1 MALTENKP
9 TKLKTESDIRKLKD
23 PSQEKLYGLERGLYL
38 RCYPSGRRS
47 WLYRS
52 RKGGSWKTR
61 NLGEWPGVSLAEA
74 AFQAAKLNKSV
85 LPDAVTFGDLLDEWF
100 RRRIEP
106 RYKVT
111 KNIEVYVA
119 KGKDKAGHTPV
130 AQLTTKKLTDILVEY
145 AEAAPVAANR
155 CLSNWKLALKY
166 AVERGYI
173 ERSPLENS
181 TAAVAGGEEKS
192 RTRVLT
198 DNEIRALWADP
209 HAHAPLLKFLLLTGL
224 RISEAQAATHD
235 NLDGD
240 VLHIPENKSS
250 RPHWVY
256 LPPLA
261 KELIGDHDGYLF
273 DSRSPTGVQ
282 LRLKRK
288 NTGWTPHDLRR
299 TFATRLAGLGID
311 PLVVEKML
319 NHTLGGVLATYNRHT
334 YDAERKAAAVLWSTE
349 LQRIVEAKP

>member
-1 MALTENKP
+1 MALTE
-9 TKLKTESDIRKLKD
+9 TTIRKLKNPD
-23 PSQEKLYGLERGLYL
+23 KERLIGDERGLYL

-74 AFQAAKLNKSV
+74 RTKAAALDKRV

-111 KNIEVYVA
+111 KNIEVYVT
-119 KGKDKAGHTPV
+119 KGKTETGKTPV
-130 AQLTTKKLTDILVEY
+130 SQLTTKMLTDILVEY
-145 AEAAPVAANR
+145 AAAAPVAANR

-173 ERSPLENS
+173 ERSPLENT

-192 RTRVLT
+192 RNRVLT
-198 DNEIRALWADP
+198 DEEIRALWADT
-209 HAHAPLLKFLLLTGL
+209 HGHAPLLKFLLLTGL
-224 RISEAQAATHD
+224 RISEAQAATVE
-235 NLDGD
+235 NLDGET
-240 VLHIPENKSS
+240 LHIPENKSS
-250 RPHWVY
+250 RPHWVHV
-256 LPPLA
+256 PPLA
-261 KELIGDHDGYLF
+261 MALVGNHGRHLF
-273 DSRSPTGVQ
+273 PVLSPTAVQ
-282 LRLKRK
+282 ARLKRN

-299 TFATRLAGLGID
+299 TFATRLAGLGVD

-334 YDAERKAAAVLWSTE
+334 YDAERRAAAAMWADEVR
-349 LQRIVEAKP
+349 RIVEAKQ

>member
-1 MALTENKP
+1 MALTE
-9 TKLKTESDIRKLKD
+9 TTIRKLKN
-23 PSQEKLYGLERGLYL
+23 PEKERLIGDERGLYL

-61 NLGEWPGVSLAEA
+61 NLGEWPGVTLAEA
-74 AFQAAKLNKSV
+74 RTKAAALDKRV
-85 LPDAVTFGDLLDEWF
+85 LPDSVTFGDLLDEWF
-100 RRRIEP
+100 QRRIEP

-111 KNIEVYVA
+111 KNIEVYVT
-119 KGKDKAGHTPV
+119 KGKAEAGKTPLP
-130 AQLTTKKLTDILVEY
+130 QLTTKRLTDILVEY

-173 ERSPLENS
+173 ERSPLENT

-192 RTRVLT
+192 RDRVLT
-198 DNEIRALWADP
+198 DGEIRALWADR
-209 HAHAPLLKFLLLTGL
+209 HDHAPLLRFLLLTGL
-224 RISEAQAATHD
+224 RISEAQSATRA
-235 NLDGD
+235 NLDGNT
-240 VLHIPENKSS
+240 LHIPENKSS

-261 KELIGDHDGYLF
+261 LGLAGDHDGYLF
-273 DSRSPTGVQ
+273 AQRSNTAVQ
-282 LRLKRK
+282 ARLR
-288 NTGWTPHDLRR
+288 NTAKVTWTPHDLRR
-299 TFATRLAGLGID
+299 TFATRLAGLGVD

-334 YDAERKAAAVLWSTE
+334 YDAERKAAAVLWANE
-349 LQRIVEAKP
+349 VQRIVGAAAK

>member
-1 MALTENKP
+1 MALTE
-9 TKLKTESDIRKLKD
+9 SGIRKLKN
-23 PSQEKLYGLERGLYL
+23 PAKEKLIGDERGLYL

-74 AFQAAKLNKSV
+74 RTKAAALDKRA
-85 LPDAVTFGDLLDEWF
+85 LPDSVTFGALLDEWF
-100 RRRIEP
+100 HRRIEP
-106 RYKVT
+106 RYKIT
-111 KNIEVYVA
+111 KNIEVYVRR
-119 KGKDKAGHTPV
+119 GKSEAGSTPLP
-130 AQLTTKKLTDILVEY
+130 QLTTKRLSDILVEY
-145 AEAAPVAANR
+145 AEAAPIAANR

-173 ERSPLENS
+173 ERSPLEHT

-192 RTRVLT
+192 RDRVLT
-198 DNEIRALWADP
+198 DNEIRALWADEHG
-209 HAHAPLLKFLLLTGL
+209 HAALLKFLLLTGL
-224 RISEAQAATHD
+224 RIGEAQAATSAHV
-235 NLDGD
+235 DGD

-261 KELIGDHDGYLF
+261 RNLIGDRDGYLF
-273 DSRSPTGVQ
+273 GQRNPTGVQ
-282 LRLKRK
+282 HRLKNAAK
-288 NTGWTPHDLRR
+288 VTWTPHDLRR
-299 TFATRLAGLGID
+299 TFATRLAGLSVD
-311 PLVVEKML
+311 PLVIEKCL

-334 YDAERKAAAVLWSTE
+334 YENERKVAAIRWAEEVA
-349 LQRIVEAKP
+349 RIVGEDDERA

>member
-1 MALTENKP
+1 MPLTE
-9 TKLKTESDIRKLKD
+9 TSIRKLKD
-23 PSQEKLYGLERGLYL
+23 PSKEKLIGDERGLYL

-74 AFQAAKLNKSV
+74 RNKAAHLDKRV
-85 LPDAVTFGDLLDEWF
+85 LPESVTFGALLDEWF
-100 RRRIEP
+100 QRRIEP

-111 KNIEVYVA
+111 KNIEVYVT
-119 KGKDKAGHTPV
+119 KGKAEAGNTTLP
-130 AQLTTKKLTDILVEY
+130 QLTTKLLTDILVEY
-145 AEAAPVAANR
+145 ADAAPVAANR

-181 TAAVAGGEEKS
+181 TSAVAGGEEKS
-192 RTRVLT
+192 RDRVLT
-198 DNEIRALWADP
+198 DDEIRALWADP
-209 HAHAPLLKFLLLTGL
+209 HDHAPLLKFLLLTGL
-224 RISEAQAATHD
+224 RISEAQSATHE
-235 NLDGD
+235 NLNGD
-240 VLHIPENKSS
+240 VLLIPENKSA

-261 KELIGDHDGYLF
+261 KELTGNHDGYLF
-273 DSRSPTGVQ
+273 SQRSNTAIQ
-282 LRLKRK
+282 SRLKR
-288 NTGWTPHDLRR
+288 NATGWTPHDLRR
-299 TFATRLAGLGID
+299 TFATRLAGLGVD
-311 PLVVEKML
+311 PLVVEKCL

-334 YDAERKAAAVLWSTE
+334 YEAERKEAATRWADEVE
-349 LQRIVEAKP
+349 RIVKAKQ